1 MSKTIIS
8 PVKRF
13 PGEVVLKSPV
23 TFPVYLE
30 WRRSVEAATNNG
42 EGLTVAG
49 AAFDDEITL
58 KMLPGICAMVERW
71 GLENFPASPTP
82 DTFPATPRRSIGML
96 LVWLIG
102 EISAIIT
109 EDDELP
115 NA

>member
-1 MSKTIIS
+1 MAD
-8 PVKRF
+8 VKINITAQTAQA
-13 PGEVVLKSPV
+13 K
-23 TFPVYLE
+23 
-30 WRRSVEAATNNG
+30 AALD
-42 EGLTVAG
+42 GL
-49 AAFDDEITL
+49 D
-58 KMLPGICAMVERW
+58 
-71 GLENFPASPTP
+71 NFPASPTP